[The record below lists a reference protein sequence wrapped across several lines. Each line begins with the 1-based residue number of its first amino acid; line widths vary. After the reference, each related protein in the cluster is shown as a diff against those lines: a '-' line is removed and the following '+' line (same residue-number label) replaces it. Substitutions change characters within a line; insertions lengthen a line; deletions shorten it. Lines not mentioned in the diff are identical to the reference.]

1 MRGRGRNCLTLPR
14 GENMGCICTRSRLAV
29 FLGVLEWFMG
39 ALQTAGL
46 QPAPL
51 ARPARGDRNGGLGA
65 SAVSSSRKSAAFSGD
80 AGPDTGE
87 VGHGF
92 PRDLLTSLEPDESQ
106 GSWEGDRDL
115 PASQQQVA
123 ANSGTSLV
131 PGGTPTSSWV

>member
-1 MRGRGRNCLTLPR
+1 MQGRGKSRLTLPR

-51 ARPARGDRNGGLGA
+51 ARPARGDRDDGLGA
-65 SAVSSSRKSAAFSGD
+65 SAMSSSRKSAAFSGD
-80 AGPDTGE
+80 GGPDMGE

-92 PRDLLTSLEPDESQ
+92 PRDLLTSLEPDQSQ
-106 GSWEGDRDL
+106 GAWAGDGDL
-115 PASQQQVA
+115 PASQPL
-123 ANSGTSLV
+123 TRV
-131 PGGTPTSSWV
+131 PVLSQAHSPTSSWV